1 MGALSGYR
9 VLDLTDEKG
18 MLGTRVLSDMGAE
31 VIRIEKLGIS
41 NSRNNTD
48 YHYLNAGKR
57 NISLNLEEKT
67 GQDLFR
73 RLIKTADVLVETEAP
88 GYLMSLGL
96 GYTDLSE
103 INPGLVM
110 AAITH
115 FGQDGP
121 HRNYM
126 SCDLVV
132 EALGGWLSVCGEY
145 QAPLK
150 LFGNQAHHTASLFA
164 ANGILLALWHRHATN
179 RGQFIDIS
187 IMECVAVTLDHVL
200 VRYFYEGI
208 VSGRQG
214 SGHWNNAFRI
224 FPSRDGYIMLS
235 LNQQWETLVEWLAS
249 EGMAEDLAD
258 EKWRDREERSRGI
271 DHVVK
276 VLERWTLSHTVGEL
290 VEKGQLMHFPWAKVT
305 SISGL
310 LESPQLAE
318 RNYFATVE
326 YPAAGRKCKSPGAPV
341 KMSRSLWRAGGKV
354 PEAGEHNLDIYHG
367 LLGLSERDIKTLIK
381 AGVI

>member
-1 MGALSGYR
+1 
-9 VLDLTDEKG
+9 
-18 MLGTRVLSDMGAE
+18 MLGTRVLADMGAE
-31 VIRIEKLGIS
+31 VIRIEKPGLIGY
-41 NSRNNTD
+41 RNNAD
-48 YHYLNAGKR
+48 YCYLNAGKR

-73 RLIKTADVLVETEAP
+73 RLIKTADVLVETETP
-88 GYLMSLGL
+88 GYLESLGL

-115 FGQDGP
+115 FGQNGP
-121 HRNYM
+121 HRNYK

-132 EALGGWLSVCGEY
+132 EALGGWMSVCGEY

-150 LFGNQAHHTASLFA
+150 LFGNQAYHTASLFA
-164 ANGILLALWHRHATN
+164 ANGILLALWHRHATK

-214 SGHWNNAFRI
+214 SRHWNNAFRI

-305 SISGL
+305 SISEL

-326 YPAAGRKCKSPGAPV
+326 YSAAGRKCKSLGAPV
-341 KMSRSLWRAGGKV
+341 KMSRSPWRAGGKV